1 MSASDGV
8 IIKSRDKRNERS
20 RDMNVYDF
28 DNTIYRGE
36 SGVDLFMYFL
46 KRDPRLVGALPWAI
60 SCIAK
65 YKATKMTLQDALD
78 NYAGVIESY
87 AAKIDDIKGNVDK
100 FWDINS
106 CKIKPFYL
114 RQRRDD
120 DIIISACVDVVLEE
134 ICKRLNIK
142 NFVGSE
148 TDLEN
153 MKLVSF
159 CYRENKVKA
168 FKEKFPDAVIDNF
181 YTDSLNDQPMI
192 DLAKNAY
199 LVKGDKITK
208 IK

>member
-1 MSASDGV
+1 
-8 IIKSRDKRNERS
+8 
-20 RDMNVYDF
+20 MNVYDF

-36 SGVDLFMYFL
+36 SGVDLFWYFL
-46 KRDPRLVGALPWAI
+46 NKDPKLIAALPWAI

-87 AAKIDDIKGNVDK
+87 AAKLDNIEENVQK
-100 FWDINS
+100 FWDKNS
-106 CKIKPFYL
+106 CKIKSFYL
-114 RQRRDD
+114 KQRKDD

-142 NFVGSE
+142 NYVGSE

-153 MKLVSF
+153 MKLVNF

-168 FKEKFPDAVIDNF
+168 FKEKYPDAEIDNF
-181 YTDSLNDQPMI
+181 YTDSLNDQPLI

-199 LVKGDKITK
+199 LVKGDKLIK

>member
-1 MSASDGV
+1 
-8 IIKSRDKRNERS
+8 
-20 RDMNVYDF
+20 MNVYDF

-36 SGVDLFMYFL
+36 SGVDLFLYFL
-46 KRDPRLVGALPWAI
+46 KRDPKLIAALPWAI
-60 SCIAK
+60 SCITK

-87 AAKIDDIKGNVDK
+87 AAKLDNIEENVQK
-100 FWDINS
+100 FWDKNS

-142 NFVGSE
+142 NYVGSE

-153 MKLVSF
+153 MKLVNF
-159 CYRENKVKA
+159 CYRENKVKV
-168 FKEKFPDAVIDNF
+168 FKEKFPDAEIDNF
-181 YTDSLNDQPMI
+181 YTDSLNDQPLI

-199 LVKGDKITK
+199 LVKGEKLIK